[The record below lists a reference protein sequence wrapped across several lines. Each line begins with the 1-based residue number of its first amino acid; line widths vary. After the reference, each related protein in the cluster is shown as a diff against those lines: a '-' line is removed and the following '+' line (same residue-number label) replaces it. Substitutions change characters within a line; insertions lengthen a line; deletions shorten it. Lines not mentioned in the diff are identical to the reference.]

1 MHDILYLQRPSINPH
16 VTSTSISILTPAG
29 ARVFIWGGVRALER
43 LCVQLCSEWGC
54 EVTCVGP
61 LYTHQYLASL
71 GAAHVL
77 PDDMADLARLL
88 QTGKR

>member
-1 MHDILYLQRPSINPH
+1 MFEIFTGRS
-16 VTSTSISILTPAG
+16 
-29 ARVFIWGGVRALER
+29 VFIWGGVRALER
-43 LCVQLCSEWGC
+43 LSVQLCREWGC
-54 EVTCVGP
+54 HVTCLAP